1 MILAIHLHVVQML
14 FVMETVFAHAFLSIE
29 EILIK
34 VVDLN
39 AYWTLIV
46 QETKHAYEI
55 NVSIHVLEHVDKTQ
69 FVM

>member
-34 VVDLN
+34 VVDPN
-39 AYWTLIV
+39 AY
-46 QETKHAYEI
+46 
-55 NVSIHVLEHVDKTQ
+55 
-69 FVM
+69 